1 MGCFCRLWFKSSEP
15 KNSNISW
22 QGKRYPVLKRG
33 CSGCWHRARRVLL
46 KQKNTGNVHEPK
58 DQIPVG
64 KTKFKEVKIY
74 GQNQNETYRLP

>member
-15 KNSNISW
+15 KSSRGLRQNVASGI
-22 QGKRYPVLKRG
+22 KRG
-33 CSGCWHRARRVLL
+33 CSGRFRYARSCIVKQIKAQGMFMNRKIKLL
-46 KQKNTGNVHEPK
+46 CR
-58 DQIPVG
+58 